1 MTTEMTVLYMLC
13 FLILTSKGK
22 KEKKKKKIYPV
33 HFRESCSADGKS
45 YAKDDKEQKG
55 SSDAHENAGRLLIKP
70 FCTEIAKL

>member
-22 KEKKKKKIYPV
+22 KKKKRLICPV